1 MIADLLFSVGITVA
15 ALFALAVAIRL
26 FLGVRYILRRVGI
39 IGKLSGDGGPSL
51 KPGGAGEG
59 RGPRLQS
66 FGDIVHAFA
75 EAKLRKRAS

>member
-1 MIADLLFSVGITVA
+1 MIADLLFSVGIIAA
-15 ALFALAVAIRL
+15 ALFALAVGIRL

-39 IGKLSGDGGPSL
+39 IGKLSGD
-51 KPGGAGEG
+51 GAGEG